1 MKTLTPLQRATIQ
14 MSVGIAVLTAVT
26 EVVYVILAI
35 AVPTLTYAWK
45 FTVGNVFMAAIMA
58 LNFYLMARGVYQA
71 VDTGDQDY
79 AKRQIH
85 LNHTVRTIIFVL
97 ALVSCFLFGYGL
109 DGTFHYEPGIAACIT
124 VAYPQLTVFL
134 LRLTGKFGTG
144 EETAAVGDAPT
155 ETAPA
160 KGALTGT
167 EAAPEVPAGNEA
179 ASDAPAGT
187 AAAQDATTTAAPAG
201 GTPTGEGDAATSGAA
216 ADGGDRPLP
225 PTDAG
230 GEDA

>member
-1 MKTLTPLQRATIQ
+1 

-45 FTVGNVFMAAIMA
+45 FTVGNVFMAAIMT

-85 LNHTVRTIIFVL
+85 LSHTVRTIIFVL

-124 VAYPQLTVFL
+124 VAYPQLTVLL

-144 EETAAVGDAPT
+144 EETAAVGDVPTETAPT
-155 ETAPA
+155 ETAP
-160 KGALTGT
+160 TGT
-167 EAAPEVPAGNEA
+167 EAASDTPAGN
-179 ASDAPAGT
+179 

-201 GTPTGEGDAATSGAA
+201 GTPTGEGDAATPGAA

-230 GEDA
+230 REDA

>member
-1 MKTLTPLQRATIQ
+1 MKTQTPLQRATIQ

-45 FTVGNVFMAAIMA
+45 FTVGNVFMAAIMT

-85 LNHTVRTIIFVL
+85 LSHTVRTIIFVL

-144 EETAAVGDAPT
+144 EETAAVGDVPTETAPT
-155 ETAPA
+155 ETAP
-160 KGALTGT
+160 TGT
-167 EAAPEVPAGNEA
+167 EAASDTPAGN
-179 ASDAPAGT
+179 

-201 GTPTGEGDAATSGAA
+201 GTPTGEGDAATPGAA

-230 GEDA
+230 REDA

>member
-1 MKTLTPLQRATIQ
+1 MKTQTPLQRATIQ

-45 FTVGNVFMAAIMA
+45 FTVGNVFMAAIMT

-85 LNHTVRTIIFVL
+85 LSHTVRTIIFVL

-134 LRLTGKFGTG
+134 LRLTGRFGTG
-144 EETAAVGDAPT
+144 EETAAVGDVPTETAPT
-155 ETAPA
+155 ETAP
-160 KGALTGT
+160 TGT
-167 EAAPEVPAGNEA
+167 EADSDTPAGN
-179 ASDAPAGT
+179 

-201 GTPTGEGDAATSGAA
+201 GTPTGEGDATTPGAA

>member
-1 MKTLTPLQRATIQ
+1 MKTQTPLQRATIQ

-26 EVVYVILAI
+26 EVVYVILVI

-45 FTVGNVFMAAIMA
+45 FTVGNVFMAAIMT

-85 LNHTVRTIIFVL
+85 LSHTVRTIIFVL

-124 VAYPQLTVFL
+124 VAYPQMTVFL

-144 EETAAVGDAPT
+144 EETAAVGDVPTETAPT
-155 ETAPA
+155 ETAP
-160 KGALTGT
+160 TGT
-167 EAAPEVPAGNEA
+167 EAASDTPAGN
-179 ASDAPAGT
+179 

-201 GTPTGEGDAATSGAA
+201 GTPTGEGDAATPSAA

-230 GEDA
+230 REDA

>member
-1 MKTLTPLQRATIQ
+1 MKTQTPLQRATIQ

-85 LNHTVRTIIFVL
+85 LSHTVRTIIFVL

-144 EETAAVGDAPT
+144 EETAAVGDVPTETAPT
-155 ETAPA
+155 ETAPTETA
-160 KGALTGT
+160 PTGT
-167 EAAPEVPAGNEA
+167 DAASDTPAGN
-179 ASDAPAGT
+179 

>member
-1 MKTLTPLQRATIQ
+1 MKTQTPLQRATIQ

-26 EVVYVILAI
+26 EVVYVILVI

-45 FTVGNVFMAAIMA
+45 FTVGNVFMAAIMT

-85 LNHTVRTIIFVL
+85 LSHTVRTIIFVL

-144 EETAAVGDAPT
+144 EETAAVGDVPTETAPT
-155 ETAPA
+155 ETAP
-160 KGALTGT
+160 TGT
-167 EAAPEVPAGNEA
+167 EAASDTPAGN
-179 ASDAPAGT
+179 

-201 GTPTGEGDAATSGAA
+201 GTPTGEGDAATPSAA

-230 GEDA
+230 REDA

>member
-1 MKTLTPLQRATIQ
+1 MKTQTPLQRATIQ

-45 FTVGNVFMAAIMA
+45 FTVGNVFMAAIMT

-85 LNHTVRTIIFVL
+85 LSHTVRTIIFVL

-144 EETAAVGDAPT
+144 EETAAVGDVPTETAPT
-155 ETAPA
+155 ETAP
-160 KGALTGT
+160 TGT
-167 EAAPEVPAGNEA
+167 EAASDTPAGN
-179 ASDAPAGT
+179 

-201 GTPTGEGDAATSGAA
+201 GTPTGEGDAATPSAA

-230 GEDA
+230 REDA

>member
-1 MKTLTPLQRATIQ
+1 MKTQTPLQRATIQ

-85 LNHTVRTIIFVL
+85 LSHTVRTIIFVL

-144 EETAAVGDAPT
+144 EETAAVGDVPTETAPT
-155 ETAPA
+155 ETAP
-160 KGALTGT
+160 TGT
-167 EAAPEVPAGNEA
+167 EAASDTPAGN
-179 ASDAPAGT
+179 

-225 PTDAG
+225 PTNAG

>member
-1 MKTLTPLQRATIQ
+1 MKTQTPLQRATIQ

-85 LNHTVRTIIFVL
+85 LSHTVRTIIFVL

-144 EETAAVGDAPT
+144 EETAAVGDVPTETAPT
-155 ETAPA
+155 ETAS
-160 KGALTGT
+160 TGT
-167 EAAPEVPAGNEA
+167 EAASDTPAGN
-179 ASDAPAGT
+179 

>member
-1 MKTLTPLQRATIQ
+1 MKTQTPLQRATIQ

-85 LNHTVRTIIFVL
+85 LSHTVRTIIFVL

-144 EETAAVGDAPT
+144 EETAAVGDVPTETAPT
-155 ETAPA
+155 ETAPTETA
-160 KGALTGT
+160 PTGT
-167 EAAPEVPAGNEA
+167 EAASDTPADN
-179 ASDAPAGT
+179 

>member
-1 MKTLTPLQRATIQ
+1 MKTQTPLQRATIQ

-85 LNHTVRTIIFVL
+85 LSHTVRTIIFVL

-124 VAYPQLTVFL
+124 VVYPQLTVFL

-144 EETAAVGDAPT
+144 EETAAVGDVPTETVPT
-155 ETAPA
+155 ETAP
-160 KGALTGT
+160 TGT
-167 EAAPEVPAGNEA
+167 EAASDTPAGN
-179 ASDAPAGT
+179 

>member
-1 MKTLTPLQRATIQ
+1 MKTQTPLQRATIQ

-45 FTVGNVFMAAIMA
+45 FTVGNVFMAAIMT

-85 LNHTVRTIIFVL
+85 LSHTVRTIIFVL

-155 ETAPA
+155 ETAPTETA
-160 KGALTGT
+160 PTGT
-167 EAAPEVPAGNEA
+167 EAASDTPAGN
-179 ASDAPAGT
+179 

>member
-1 MKTLTPLQRATIQ
+1 MKTQTPLQRATIQ

-85 LNHTVRTIIFVL
+85 LSHTVRTIIFVL

-144 EETAAVGDAPT
+144 EETAAVGDVPTETAPT
-155 ETAPA
+155 ETAP
-160 KGALTGT
+160 TGT
-167 EAAPEVPAGNEA
+167 EAASDTPAGN
-179 ASDAPAGT
+179 